1 MDSIMKKA
9 YQICKA
15 ICLAAYLIFVYR
27 LYRMCLLGGLRRH
40 LPVLVVSGAVSFIC
54 CILWIFF
61 RIRAKEKGEVSG
73 KGMLFWMELFLFI
86 LGTAYFGGKI
96 VYSAMPYHG
105 ALAWKLDELRRKKE
119 VPLQH
124 DNFFT
129 DGAEG
134 VLQDLDEAFSLPEEL
149 YISNQFRLTFDKT
162 GKILSLYAFLYGK
175 DENGE
180 TETYLVDY
188 DRSKSSKISVWLSGE
203 AGAEYNDEMK
213 LSPMLRILEEA
224 NCQSMVEK
232 LAQNSAENTFEI
244 LYYGRRSFASAEGL
258 VYLPGDADGDG
269 KARMGNYTDM
279 LSAGGELKGYE
290 VSLHI
295 PGKDSEIIPV
305 RYIMEPEYIRV
316 SELQQAQEKE
326 QIEEAKREDSWS
338 VDPSDGTM
346 YFFLSDTLGWRLVVT
361 DAAAGS
367 RYYEMDKTEDGGV
380 TWNRINTDPFGGN
393 IGVTEGLLF
402 FDEQYGFAGLTGAS
416 QSYSRLYVTKDGGVT
431 FTEMQMPADT
441 VTELPELAA
450 ELGFAA
456 KDYAYLCM
464 PESDGNQLY
473 VLALTGAGETEGI
486 LYQSEDQGE
495 NWVYAGIM
503 QRSIE
508 DK

>member
-1 MDSIMKKA
+1 MKKA
-9 YQICKA
+9 YQISKA
-15 ICLAAYLIFVYR
+15 VCLAAYLIFMYQ
-27 LYRMCLLGGLRRH
+27 LYNMCRLGGLRRH
-40 LPVLVVSGAVSFIC
+40 LPLLAVSGAVGFIFF
-54 CILWIFF
+54 ILWIFF
-61 RIRAKEKGEVSG
+61 QIRAKVKEELPRKGI
-73 KGMLFWMELFLFI
+73 LFWMELLLFI

-105 ALAWKLDELRRKKE
+105 ALAWKLDELQRKKE

-129 DGAEG
+129 DGVEG
-134 VLQDLDEAFSLPEEL
+134 VLQDLDETFSLPEEL
-149 YISNQFRLTFDKT
+149 YISNQFQMTFDKN
-162 GKILSLYAFLYGK
+162 GKILSLYTFLYGK

-188 DRSKSSKISVWLSGE
+188 DSSKSSKMSVWLSGE

-213 LSPMLRILEEA
+213 LSPMLKILEEA
-224 NCQSMVEK
+224 NCQAMVEVM
-232 LAQNSAENTFEI
+232 AENSKEDTFEI
-244 LYYGRRSFASAEGL
+244 LYYGKRSFVSAEGL
-258 VYLPGDADGDG
+258 VYLPGDVDGDG
-269 KARMGNYTDM
+269 KAKTGNYIDM
-279 LSAGGELKGYE
+279 LLRAGGELKGYE
-290 VSLHI
+290 VSLHV

-305 RYIMEPEYIRV
+305 RYIMEPEYISV
-316 SELQQAQEKE
+316 SELQQAQEE
-326 QIEEAKREDSWS
+326 QQIEEAKEEDAWS

-346 YFFLSDTLGWRLVVT
+346 YFFLTDTLGWRLVVT

-367 RYYEMDKTEDGGV
+367 RYYEMDKTEDGGAS
-380 TWNRINTDPFGGN
+380 WNRINTDPFGGN
-393 IGVTEGLLF
+393 IGVTEGLVF

-416 QSYSRLYVTKDGGVT
+416 QSYSRLYVTRDGGVT
-431 FTEMQMPADT
+431 FSEIQMPTDT

-464 PESDGNQLY
+464 PKLDGSQLS
-473 VLALTGAGETEGI
+473 VVALTGAGETEGI

-495 NWVYAGIM
+495 NWVYAGIV
-503 QRSIE
+503 QRTIE